1 MIHETSAFNVVCME
15 FRKTF
20 AWFHEIYKG
29 IWHIRF
35 NVGSV
40 AGNKGIAPAV

>member
-1 MIHETSAFNVVCME
+1 MKLVHLMWSAWNLV
-15 FRKTF
+15 RLL